1 MPNSRSETARSA
13 AAGLHA
19 FADRRAS
26 TPAIIGFDGFVDSII
41 TVVEKRHDA
50 TRFDAVPTIARLG
63 EKISAAAGKSS
74 NYELVTR
81 LQKLGG
87 NGPIMANAMT
97 RLGLPVTYLGALG
110 YPALHPV
117 FTDFARTANVISF
130 ANPGLTDALEF
141 DDGKLMLGKLQPLN
155 EVTWDRLV
163 QAAGLPALTA
173 LLEKSRFIAAV
184 NWTML
189 PHLSEIFN
197 RLSTDLLPKLSHAP
211 GGISGG
217 SSGGARRRVFVDLA
231 DPEKRTRSDL
241 QRALELVA
249 AFEKHC
255 DTTLGVNHK
264 EALQVV
270 AALGLSLKGEQSD
283 DITLLAAIM
292 RAELSINT
300 VVVHDRRSAAA
311 SCHTEAGSITAFF
324 EGPFV
329 SSPALSTGAGDNFN
343 AGFSIAQLAGLT
355 LEQCLCV
362 GTATSGFYVRNAA
375 SPTLEQLAS
384 FCENLP
390 VPE

>member
-1 MPNSRSETARSA
+1 MPTSRSDIARSA
-13 AAGLHA
+13 AAGLLA
-19 FADRRAS
+19 FASQRAQ

-97 RLGLPVTYLGALG
+97 KLGVPVTYLGALG

-211 GGISGG
+211 GP
-217 SSGGARRRVFVDLA
+217 RRRVFVDLA

-270 AALGLSLKGEQSD
+270 AALGLSLKDEQSD
-283 DITLLAAIM
+283 DITLLAAIV

-311 SCHTEAGSITAFF
+311 SSHTTATSSITAFF

-329 SSPALSTGAGDNFN
+329 ASPALSTGAGDNFN
-343 AGFSIAQLAGLT
+343 AGFSTGQLAGLT
-355 LEQCLCV
+355 LDQCLCV
-362 GTATSGFYVRNAA
+362 GSATSGFYVRNAV

>member
-1 MPNSRSETARSA
+1 MQTSRSDIARSA
-13 AAGLHA
+13 AAGLLA
-19 FADRRAS
+19 FAGRRAA

-97 RLGLPVTYLGALG
+97 KIGLPVTYLGALG
-110 YPALHPV
+110 YPTLHPV
-117 FTDFARTANVISF
+117 FTDFSRTASVISF

-141 DDGKLMLGKLQPLN
+141 DDGKLMLGKLQPLG

-163 QAAGLPALTA
+163 QAAGLPALLA
-173 LLEKSRFIAAV
+173 LFEKARFIGAV

-197 RLSTDLLPKLSHAP
+197 RISTDLLPKLSP
-211 GGISGG
+211 VSGP
-217 SSGGARRRVFVDLA
+217 RRRVFVDLA

-264 EALQVV
+264 EALQVI
-270 AALGLSLKGEQSD
+270 AALGLSLTDAQSN
-283 DITLLAAIM
+283 DITQLCSII
-292 RAELSINT
+292 RTELSINT
-300 VVVHDRRSAAA
+300 VVVHTRRSSAAA
-311 SCHTEAGSITAFF
+311 SLAKSGPISAFF
-324 EGPFV
+324 AGPFV
-329 SSPALSTGAGDNFN
+329 ASPALSTGAGDNFN
-343 AGFSIAQLAGLT
+343 AGFSTGQLAGLS
-355 LEQCLCV
+355 LDECLCV
-362 GTATSGFYVRNAA
+362 GSATSGFYVRNAA